1 MHHPILAPVVT
12 LVGWTL
18 VMLLWVLAVRLPALR
33 RAGVDLSKA
42 RGGRPGL
49 LDTLLDEKAQWP
61 AHNYMHLV
69 EQPTLFYAIAAVLA
83 LLGAEGPVAVALAW
97 AYVGLRIAHSIVQA
111 TVNRI
116 LFRFSLFIASSLVL
130 ILLTLTAAL
139 ALFRAG

>member
-1 MHHPILAPVVT
+1 MHHAILAPVVT

-18 VMLLWVLAVRLPALR
+18 VMLVWVLAVRLPALR

-83 LLGAEGPVAVALAW
+83 LLGAEGQVALALAW
-97 AYVGLRIAHSIVQA
+97 AYVALRIAHSIVQA

-116 LFRFSLFIASSLVL
+116 LFRFSLFIASSVVL

>member
-1 MHHPILAPVVT
+1 MHHAILAPVVT

-18 VMLLWVLAVRLPALR
+18 VMLVWVLAVRLPALR

-69 EQPTLFYAIAAVLA
+69 EQPTLFYAITAVLA
-83 LLGAEGPVAVALAW
+83 LLGAEGPAAVALAW
-97 AYVGLRIAHSIVQA
+97 IYVALRIAHSVVQA

-116 LFRFSLFIASSLVL
+116 LFRFTLFIASSVVL
-130 ILLTLTAAL
+130 MLLTLTAAL